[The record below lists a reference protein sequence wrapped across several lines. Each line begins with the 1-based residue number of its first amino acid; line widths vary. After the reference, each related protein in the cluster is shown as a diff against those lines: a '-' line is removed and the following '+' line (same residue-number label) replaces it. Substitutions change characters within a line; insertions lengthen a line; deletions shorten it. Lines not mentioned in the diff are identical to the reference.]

1 MMQFSLQMLKNKTKQ
16 NKKIGSGPSLC
27 PQNSSFL
34 GVLAG
39 SARNSSPTFQM
50 HVWFLEGLISPA
62 VAVLRGE
69 V

>member
-1 MMQFSLQMLKNKTKQ
+1 MMQFSLQMLKKTKQ
-16 NKKIGSGPSLC
+16 KIGSGPSFC

-34 GVLAG
+34 GLLAG
-39 SARNSSPTFQM
+39 PASNSSPTFQT

-62 VAVLRGE
+62 VAVLGGE